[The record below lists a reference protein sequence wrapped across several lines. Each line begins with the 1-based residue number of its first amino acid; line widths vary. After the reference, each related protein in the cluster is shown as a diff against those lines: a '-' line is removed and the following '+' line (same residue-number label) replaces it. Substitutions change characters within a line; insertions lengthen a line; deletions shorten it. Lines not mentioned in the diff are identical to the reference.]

1 MRTYLIKYKQEDNS
15 SVIDDRI
22 RNSGAYFALSECEF
36 LVTSEYETAKE
47 LYNAIVRDDFT
58 TLSIFI
64 VAVDA
69 TVDSGYW
76 GVSKKDLWDWLRD
89 KGIRKGC
96 L

>member
-22 RNSGAYFALSECEF
+22 RTSGTYFALSECEF
-36 LVTSEYETAKE
+36 LVTSEYNTAKE

-64 VAVDA
+64 VAIDA

-76 GVSKKDLWDWLRD
+76 GVSKNDLWDWLRD
-89 KGIRKGC
+89 KGIGKGC
-96 L
+96 H